1 MNIDPTIIDTV
12 PLPDHLCGF
21 TDGHRIWLNPR
32 LSRVGRRCT
41 LEHERVHVERG
52 IAPPWLEDREERIVN
67 AIASKRLL
75 PIDHLIEVLVWTHN
89 TGSRAVL
96 AWYLDVDLSTLD
108 TRLRTVTEEE
118 RAAIEAALDDLVE
131 VP

>member
-1 MNIDPTIIDTV
+1 MNIDPIIIDTI

-32 LSRVGRRCT
+32 LNSVGRRCT
-41 LEHERVHVERG
+41 LEHELVHVERG

-67 AIASKRLL
+67 TIASRRLV
-75 PIDHLIEVLVWTHN
+75 PIDHLIDILVWTQN
-89 TGSRAVL
+89 TENLAVI
-96 AWYLDVDLSTLD
+96 AWYLDVDLSTLNA
-108 TRLRTVTEEE
+108 RLLSVSDDE
-118 RAAIEAALDDLVE
+118 RAAIEAALASLVE